1 MHGINWYGFS
11 ILICNTQINLV
22 DAFFFLFG
30 KELRTTKYICCYLTA
45 YISMFPSWIDL
56 EGLDMQT
63 GSFTLKQIKAATK
76 NFDFANKIG
85 EGGFGPVYKV
95 F

>member
-1 MHGINWYGFS
+1 
-11 ILICNTQINLV
+11 
-22 DAFFFLFG
+22 
-30 KELRTTKYICCYLTA
+30 
-45 YISMFPSWIDL
+45 MFPSWIDL

-85 EGGFGPVYKV
+85 GGFGPVYKV